1 MKILFKKY
9 NFTLLLLIIPFS
21 LSVRAQILKDTA
33 TFKLIKQGVDCIYS
47 LQFDEANAIYEKIKL
62 KYPHHPVPSLLK
74 GMFIYWKYFPLIP
87 SSAAAPLFEKELT
100 ACIEQCEKAMQNS
113 DEPEYLLANLGA
125 RGLLLLYYADNK
137 LSMNVIAMA
146 SKTYNLVMRSFDY
159 TKTYNDFY
167 FFTGL
172 YNYYR
177 EAYPEAY
184 PVYKAFAILFPRGDK
199 EKGLKELKLATR
211 NSIFMRAEACTFL
224 TGIYISF
231 ENNYPAALV
240 YSKWLYEQYPLN
252 HQFLAAFIKNL
263 LLTKRYNEAEKFI
276 EQNGISSNAYFLF
289 QKNIFKGILMEKKYN
304 NLPQA
309 EKLYKEAIKNAEHF
323 GSYANEYVAY
333 AYFGLSRI
341 MKKYGNDKLSKNY
354 YKKAMDLAA
363 FKNVNFN
370 E

>member
-1 MKILFKKY
+1 
-9 NFTLLLLIIPFS
+9 
-21 LSVRAQILKDTA
+21 
-33 TFKLIKQGVDCIYS
+33 
-47 LQFDEANAIYEKIKL
+47 
-62 KYPHHPVPSLLK
+62 
-74 GMFIYWKYFPLIP
+74 
-87 SSAAAPLFEKELT
+87 
-100 ACIEQCEKAMQNS
+100 MQQS

-137 LSMNVIAMA
+137 LSMNVIGMA

-159 TKTYNDFY
+159 TSAYHDFY

-184 PVYKAFAILFPRGDK
+184 PVYKAFAILFPKGNK
-199 EKGLKELKLATR
+199 EKGLKELKMATK
-211 NSIFMRAEACTFL
+211 NSLFLSAEACTFL

-231 ENNYPAALV
+231 ENNFPAALV
-240 YSKWLYEQYPLN
+240 YSKWLHEKYPQN
-252 HQFLAAFIKNL
+252 HQFMAAYIKNL
-263 LLTKRYNEAEKFI
+263 LLTKRYFEAEKLT
-276 EQNGISSNAYFLF
+276 EQNNMPVNSYFLF
-289 QKNIFKGILMEKKYN
+289 QKNIFKGIILEKKYN
-304 NLPQA
+304 NLAQA
-309 EKLYKEAIKNAEHF
+309 EKFYNEAIKSADRF

-341 MKKYGNDKLSKNY
+341 MKNYGNDKLSRNY